1 MDVTVDGRGTFSLSL
16 ESGNLTVALDG
27 VIFLKTKGNPTKLG
41 NPAFASIDEAHSYFQ
56 SLSISQPVV
65 VEDDAP
71 AEA

>member
-16 ESGNLTVALDG
+16 ESGNLTIALDG
-27 VIFLKTKGNPTKLG
+27 VVFLKTKGNPTKLG
-41 NPAFASIDEAHSYFQ
+41 NPAFASIDEAHTYFQ